1 MSTIGSSLPSTVL
14 VPSSDPA
21 PVSAA
26 TSQAATPTQSYKPQ
40 WLVPSASGSSNFDM
54 LGLPMPKAS
63 GDLAALIAQVSLSLE
78 STVDE
83 GRKMSAVAKLA
94 GLASAL
100 SPLDNTALK
109 SDLDKKQGSED
120 RAKATKAALNTQAT
134 ALGNERAAASGQ
146 VAQGA
151 VDLRIQDERVA
162 SANREIADLRLDLAA
177 AKPGSTEATNL
188 QQQITSKESYRDAIQ
203 TSVSNARS
211 DITAYTNQVANYQKQ
226 IDAEKAKTDPD
237 KPNPEEITRLETAK
251 SASQTNLNQTYSNL
265 KTAASNGLSADQAT
279 LAGTLTTKTAERA
292 AAWTK
297 LANSN
302 VVGLALAQVAASA
315 YQASQAQDNAGK
327 ASRDT
332 GIDLEFQDI
341 ASELKDVSARKE
353 LTEAARDA
361 EGDAFV
367 DSARERAETVAL
379 ALVRSVADIVAA
391 LLDVANLAVPKETGA
406 GERNRVRID
415 A

>member
-109 SDLDKKQGSED
+109 SDLDKKQASED

-203 TSVSNARS
+203 TSVSNTRS

-226 IDAEKAKTDPD
+226 IDAEKAKKDPD

-367 DSARERAETVAL
+367 DSARARAETVAL